1 MASLTGD
8 PKWDIFVI
16 YMLVSIV
23 FLFFCCIMLA
33 CMFIFAP
40 ADDRSGL
47 NRISTKRRRKDNVER
62 KNTLLRINKEYQ
74 TVVELIDSTPT
85 KTKWT
90 RTRSSL

>member
-8 PKWDIFVI
+8 PKWDVFVI
-16 YMLVSIV
+16 YMLGSIV

-33 CMFIFAP
+33 CMFTFAP

-47 NRISTKRRRKDNVER
+47 NRVSTKRRRKDNVER

-74 TVVELIDSTPT
+74 TVVELTNSTPAIS
-85 KTKWT
+85 KWT